1 MTSNF
6 EQQAPSTTDGFCHA
20 APRPQH
26 GRQAD
31 REAQPAREAART
43 GRTAQHAPG
52 GAPGWAP
59 RTETGPAERTSAT

>member
-6 EQQAPSTTDGFCHA
+6 EQQAPSTNDLFCHA
-20 APRPQH
+20 APKPQH

-31 REAQPAREAART
+31 REARLARETARAEQT
-43 GRTAQHAPG
+43 GNRPPG

-59 RTETGPAERTSAT
+59 RTETGRAGADSGA

>member
-6 EQQAPSTTDGFCHA
+6 EQQAPSTSDLFCHA

-31 REAQPAREAART
+31 REARLSREAARAEQT
-43 GRTAQHAPG
+43 GKRPPG

-59 RTETGPAERTSAT
+59 RAEKGHAEADSAA